1 MLTGLRAK
9 TCFAFISASLV
20 RFFAPYAAGS
30 GISEIKCIIAGF
42 VMKGFLGFWT
52 LVIKSVCLPL
62 AIASGLSVG
71 KEGPSVHYAVCAGN
85 VISRLFAKYRSSA
98 SKTREILSACAAAGV
113 AVAFG
118 SPIGG
123 VLFSLE
129 EMSNHFPLKT
139 MWRSYFCALVATA
152 VLAAMN
158 PFRTGQLVMFQ
169 VRYDRD
175 WHFFEI
181 LFYIIIGIFGGLYG
195 AFVIKWNLRAQSFRK
210 RYLTKYAILEATLLA
225 AGTAIVCYPNA
236 FLRIDMTES
245 MEILFLE
252 CEGAEDYQGLCEPD
266 KRFWNVVSLSIA
278 TVLRIFLVIISY
290 GCKVPAGIFVP
301 SMAIGA
307 SFGRTVGIIVQAI
320 HEAHPTS
327 LFFSTCKP
335 DEPCITPGTY
345 AFLGAAAALSGIMH
359 LTVSVV
365 VIMFELTGALTYILP
380 TMIVVG
386 VTKAVSDVFGKGGI
400 ADRMIWFNGFPF
412 LDNKEEH
419 NFGVPV
425 SQVMRTSVVS
435 FPVNGLTLARVEQ
448 LLSEDKYQ
456 GFPIVEDA
464 NSKILLGYIGRT
476 ELRYAIDRLRRERP
490 VISPQAKCVFAPPPP
505 QPPPS
510 SSVSQAPIIT
520 SPTVTINTDSMTSSS
535 LNFSRY
541 IDATPV
547 TAHPRLPLETV
558 MELFRKIGPRVILIE
573 YHGKLTGLV
582 TVKDCLKYQFKVE
595 AAETTPKD
603 DHRILEG
610 QEQLWDVLRRAA
622 GWVSGQV
629 WSVSGGRIRLGSED
643 DVRRRGRSSREG
655 GGGPILDGDEDLHDE
670 GLELESR
677 NMGDLT

>member
-1 MLTGLRAK
+1 
-9 TCFAFISASLV
+9 
-20 RFFAPYAAGS
+20 
-30 GISEIKCIIAGF
+30 
-42 VMKGFLGFWT
+42 MKGFLGLWT

-71 KEGPSVHYAVCAGN
+71 KEGPSVHYAVCTGN
-85 VISRLFAKYRSSA
+85 VISRLFDKYRRNA
-98 SKTREILSACAAAGV
+98 SKTREILSASAAAGV

-169 VRYDRD
+169 VSYDRE
-175 WHFFEI
+175 WHFFEVV
-181 LFYIIIGIFGGLYG
+181 FYIVIGIFGGLYG
-195 AFVIKWNLRAQSFRK
+195 AFVIKWNLRVQAFRK
-210 RYLTKYAILEATLLA
+210 KYLAKYAILEATLLA
-225 AGTAIVCYPNA
+225 FATAIVAYPNA

-252 CEGAEDYQGLCEPD
+252 CEGGEDYAGLCEPS
-266 KRFWNVVSLSIA
+266 KRFGNIVSLILA
-278 TVLRIFLVIISY
+278 TGLRIFLVIISY

-307 SFGRTVGIIVQAI
+307 TFGRTVGIIVQAI
-320 HEAHPTS
+320 QQANPES
-327 LFFSTCKP
+327 GFFAACKP

-359 LTVSVV
+359 VTISVV

-386 VTKAVSDVFGKGGI
+386 VTKAVSELFGKGGI
-400 ADRMIWFNGFPF
+400 ADRMIWFSGFPF

-419 NFGVPV
+419 NFGVSV
-425 SQVMRTSVVS
+425 SQVMRTSVVAL
-435 FPVNGLTLARVEQ
+435 PVNGLTFREIEHLLAD
-448 LLSEDKYQ
+448 DKYQ
-456 GFPIVEDA
+456 GFPIVEDLD
-464 NSKILLGYIGRT
+464 SKILVGYIGCT
-476 ELRYAIDRLRRERP
+476 ELRYAVDRLRRERP
-490 VISPQAKCVFAPPPP
+490 LNPSTKCLFTPPP
-505 QPPPS
+505 QTHSAATP
-510 SSVSQAPIIT
+510 VT
-520 SPTVTINTDSMTSSS
+520 PTVTVNVDSMASTS
-535 LNFSRY
+535 LDFSRY
-541 IDATPV
+541 VDATPV

-595 AAETTPKD
+595 AAENPKD

-610 QEQLWDVLRRAA
+610 QEQLWSIIRRV
-622 GWVSGQV
+622 GNWVSDKVLSLTGGWIQLSGQDE
-629 WSVSGGRIRLGSED
+629 REQRQP
-643 DVRRRGRSSREG
+643 VR
-655 GGGPILDGDEDLHDE
+655 GGPILDGTEDDVDES
-670 GLELESR
+670 LELESR
-677 NMGDLT
+677 R